1 MAKKNHAHSPFEEQH
16 PARRA
21 LPIVGLAA
29 LSLVTLLV
37 VWLAMTRF

>member
-1 MAKKNHAHSPFEEQH
+1 MAKRNHARSPFEEQH
-16 PARRA
+16 QARRA
-21 LPIVGLAA
+21 LPIVGLAV